1 MTIRMKSDLR
11 SLVRSL
17 AFVAVAIAA
26 TGSIAAGASAATYMS
41 ETGSTLLY
49 PILTVWIERFE
60 SAHGDVRIDAAAT
73 GSGDGIRAAVTGRA
87 ELGGTDAY
95 LDDRQMQ
102 QHDLLNVPL
111 AVSAQEVAYNVPE
124 LRGAAPLRLTGPV
137 LAGMYD
143 GSITT
148 WDDRRIAALNPGRT
162 LPHHGIVLVHRTDGS
177 GDTFYFTQY
186 LSRSTPAWDRN
197 THFGTRVH
205 WPSTPSALEGTGNAG
220 MIETCANA
228 SYSVA
233 YIGISYAGR
242 ASAAGLDVAAVQNRS
257 GAFVLPTVAS
267 TRATAEAMA
276 AAVPDDGRLSLVYS
290 SGPDAYPLVNFEYVI
305 VKVEQSVPG
314 TAAAMRDFLNWIV
327 APDGGNDATL
337 LASVSFA
344 PLPARVRSLA
354 RREISTITGP

>member
-1 MTIRMKSDLR
+1 MKSDR
-11 SLVRSL
+11 RWLVRSL
-17 AFVAVAIAA
+17 TLVAVAVAVTA
-26 TGSIAAGASAATYMS
+26 SVPGGASAATHMS

-60 SAHGDVRIDAAAT
+60 SGHSDVQIDAAAT
-73 GSGDGIRAAVTGRA
+73 GSGDGIRAAVTGRV
-87 ELGGTDAY
+87 EIGGTDAY
-95 LDDRQMQ
+95 LDDRQML

-124 LRGAAPLRLTGPV
+124 LRGAAPLHLTGPV

-143 GSITT
+143 GSIAT
-148 WDDRRIAALNPGRT
+148 WDDPQIAALNPGRT

-186 LSRSTPAWDRN
+186 LSRSTPMWDRN

-205 WPSTPSALEGTGNAG
+205 WPSTAATLEGTGNAG

-228 SYSVA
+228 AYSIA
-233 YIGISYAGR
+233 YVGISYADR
-242 ASAAGLDVAAVQNRS
+242 ARAAGLDVAAIQNRS

-290 SGPDAYPLVNFEYVI
+290 SGPDAYPLVNFEYVV
-305 VKVEQSVPG
+305 VKIAQSAPG

-327 APDGGNDATL
+327 APDGGNDAAL
-337 LASVSFA
+337 LASVHFA

-354 RREISTITGP
+354 RREISSITGP